1 MLRKAQRSS
10 SLVRSLLLGA
20 ALSLGA
26 ATLGGTLTGCR
37 DENDPMTYVGDL
49 KDATKQPVAIKR
61 IIQFYEDAMTR
72 DKKDKNGPTVKPL
85 LDQIVT
91 PMNDICMD
99 ASLQPRLRATVVKF
113 LSDVRDKRA
122 IGCFKKTLEEYK
134 PDQTEEDV
142 QNVLRAV
149 AAMKDDA
156 KELAPSVMKVF
167 TTAKFSKPKVKQIG
181 KDLTNALL
189 AVVSTAQEDELV
201 KMLDAPIDLKVEENV
216 HEQAFWQTVAARAL
230 GDMKSQK
237 AIRPLIKTILSP
249 SKGPV
254 SNTAL
259 VALVKIGKAAVG
271 PAEQLLKGEDK
282 ELVEYSTAE
291 ALKGADGDPGSK
303 DKDGKIKKEIR
314 EAAEKAYVSNAA
326 QILGALGADS
336 SAAPLLGALEKADDS
351 TKVIISMVLPLVPK
365 SNETIEAFKATFDKS
380 KMDLEVPGVGSAKEL
395 LADGS
400 CDFFDAGLVPWLTD
414 AAVNLKAG
422 GGVEQPDVDSIRT
435 YALLATMKVMKADQ
449 IANVE
454 ALANI
459 KTKGTDDKGKEIDT
473 TLGKSFE
480 KEWKQAKELVT
491 NCKDGVDCYM
501 SKLVDDKSQ
510 EKDGQFTGIKAAY
523 MIGILGND
531 ATRAKL
537 VEAMPKITNGAVR
550 QAALKALQALAPK
563 GDAAAAEKLLAML
576 EKAEE
581 AKDEKLSSEYQV
593 FIQVAARL
601 RARAQ

>member
-1 MLRKAQRSS
+1 MLRKAHRSS
-10 SLVRSLLLGA
+10 SLVRSLLLGVA
-20 ALSLGA
+20 ITLGA
-26 ATLGGTLTGCR
+26 GAIGGTMTGCR

-49 KDATKQPVAIKR
+49 KDASKQPVAIKR

-85 LDQIVT
+85 LDQIVA
-91 PMNDICMD
+91 PMNEVCLDPN
-99 ASLQPRLRATVVKF
+99 LQPRVRSTVVKF
-113 LSDVRDKRA
+113 LSDVRDARA
-122 IGCFKKTLEEYK
+122 EGCYKKVLDEYK

-149 AAMKDDA
+149 AAMKH
-156 KELAPSVMKVF
+156 KPLAAQVMKVF
-167 TTAKFSKPKVKQIG
+167 TNVKFSKPKVKQIG
-181 KDLTNALL
+181 KDLTNAVL
-189 AVVSTAQEDELV
+189 AVVDTAQEDELI
-201 KMLDAPIDLKVEENV
+201 KLLDAPIDLKVEENV
-216 HEQAFWQTVAARAL
+216 HDQAFWQTVAARAL
-230 GDMKSQK
+230 GDLKSAK
-237 AIRPLIKTILSP
+237 AVRPLMKVILSP
-249 SKGPV
+249 TKGPV

-259 VALVKIGKAAVG
+259 VALVKIGKPAVA
-271 PAEQLLKGEDK
+271 PAEALLKGEDK
-282 ELVEYSTAE
+282 ELVDYSTAE
-291 ALKGADGDPGSK
+291 ALKGADGDASAK

-314 EAAEKAYVSNAA
+314 EAAEKAYLSNAA

-336 SAAPLLGALEKADDS
+336 SSGPLLGALEKADDQ
-351 TKVIISMVLPLVPK
+351 TKVIISLVLPLVPK
-365 SNETIEAFKATFDKS
+365 TTATIDAYKATFDKS

-400 CDFFDAGLVPWLTD
+400 CDFFDASIVPWLTK
-414 AAVNLKAG
+414 AAVDLKAG

-449 IANVE
+449 IADVE

-480 KEWKQAKELVT
+480 KEWKQAKELVE

-501 SKLVDDKSQ
+501 AKLTDDKSQ

-531 ATRAKL
+531 ATRPKL

-563 GDAAAAEKLLAML
+563 GDNDAADKLLAL
-576 EKAEE
+576 LDKAEE
-581 AKDEKLSSEYQV
+581 AKDEKLTGEYGV